1 MMTKMAH
8 CPVGEEDSHA
18 IENHIKGKI
27 DHFVIPDGAEYDKQA
42 LKSANKA
49 WRQYRFSLR
58 KEPYKPKEKTL
69 DDMCSQV
76 PPLGI
81 CSFNWIKLDD
91 ECGENKSLLAL
102 WIKSHTGKDKS
113 FLSGTVTDDLWY
125 DDVNAEV
132 ELLRLKYPTKSQL
145 ELENEAFMENYRN
158 IIMVV
163 LKKKWLL
170 YTKKNDKLEKEKEK
184 LKDKVVIAL
193 RKRKSSLKL
202 LNYTQELLGMTH
214 Q

>member
-1 MMTKMAH
+1 MSKEFFKMWK
-8 CPVGEEDSHA
+8 
-18 IENHIKGKI
+18 KG
-27 DHFVIPDGAEYDKQA
+27 
-42 LKSANKA
+42 
-49 WRQYRFSLR
+49 R
-58 KEPYKPKEKTL
+58 
-69 DDMCSQV
+69 
-76 PPLGI
+76 
-81 CSFNWIKLDD
+81 DD

-113 FLSGTVTDDLWY
+113 FLSGIVTDDLWY

-145 ELENEAFMENYRN
+145 ELENEAFMENYEGYGKIQRN

-202 LNYTQELLGMTH
+202 LNCTQELLGMTH
-214 Q
+214 QQ